1 MKSIQEMIENFKQK
15 CETDPDIIKIIQQTK
30 QAAEA
35 NKEQAKAVTSIAAI
49 KDIVEKAKA
58 YDILMGVEE

>member
-30 QAAEA
+30 QAAEV